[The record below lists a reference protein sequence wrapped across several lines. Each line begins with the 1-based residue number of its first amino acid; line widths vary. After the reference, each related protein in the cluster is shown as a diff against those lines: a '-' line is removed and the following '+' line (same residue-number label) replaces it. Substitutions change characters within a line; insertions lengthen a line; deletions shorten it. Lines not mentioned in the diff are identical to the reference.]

1 MVSRVQNLRVEVRR
15 KILNIEPGM
24 KLEDLDTPAMLVDLD
39 KMERNIASWQAEI
52 GSHNLKLRPHVK
64 THKVPDIAKLQ
75 LEAGA
80 SGITVAKVAEAEV
93 FAAQGIKDIF
103 IAYPIVGAAKWKRVA
118 DLAKDCQIM
127 VGVDSE
133 IGTRGLN
140 DAARDAGLILK
151 IRLEIDGGLNRSGVV
166 PSDALKLC
174 QIIQTLPNL
183 ELDGI
188 FGFRSIF
195 FAAAAGRTPEEIGL
209 EEGEFFVNIAN
220 QLRSSG
226 VPIRHVSIG
235 STPTAK
241 FAARVPG
248 VTEVRPGTYIFGD
261 YMMAEFGAVDYE
273 NVALSILCTVISLS
287 RSGQVTIDGGSKTFC
302 GDVVPSKLNLKGYA
316 KAVHHDAYLESMSE
330 EHGVVKLGEGVKLEV
345 GDRLA
350 FYPIH
355 VCTTVNLSNELVGI
369 RNGQV
374 EKVWQVLARG
384 KRT

>member
-1 MVSRVQNLRVEVRR
+1 
-15 KILNIEPGM
+15 M

-39 KMERNIASWQAEI
+39 KMERNIKSWQAEI
-52 GSHNLKLRPHVK
+52 SSHQVKLRPHVK
-64 THKVPDIAKLQ
+64 THKVPNIAKLQ

-80 SGITVAKVAEAEV
+80 NGITVAKVAEAEV

-103 IAYPIVGAAKWKRVA
+103 IAYPIVGVAKWQRVA
-118 DLAKDCQIM
+118 ALAKDCQII

-133 IGTRGLN
+133 TGARGLN
-140 DAARDAGLILK
+140 NAAREAGLILK
-151 IRLEIDGGLNRSGVV
+151 IRIEIDGGLNRSGVA
-166 PSDALKLC
+166 PSDALNLC
-174 QIIQTLPNL
+174 QIVQSLPNL

-195 FAAAAGRTPEEIGL
+195 FATAAGRKPEEIGL
-209 EEGEFFVNIAN
+209 EEGEFFVAIAEN
-220 QLRSSG
+220 LRSSG
-226 VPIRHVSIG
+226 VPIHNVSIG

-241 FAARVPG
+241 YAARVPG
-248 VTEVRPGTYIFGD
+248 ITEVRPGTYIFGD
-261 YMMAEFGAVDYE
+261 FMMAELGAVEYG
-273 NVALSILCTVISLS
+273 NVALSILCTVISAAKP
-287 RSGQVTIDGGSKTFC
+287 GQVTIDGGSKTFC
-302 GDVVPSKLNLKGYA
+302 GDVIPSKLELAGYA

-355 VCTTVNLSNELVGI
+355 VCTTVNLSDEMIGM
-369 RNGQV
+369 RGGRV

>member
-1 MVSRVQNLRVEVRR
+1 
-15 KILNIEPGM
+15 M
-24 KLEDLDTPAMLVDLD
+24 KLEELDTPAMLVDLD
-39 KMERNIASWQAEI
+39 KMEQNIKSWQAEI
-52 GSHNLKLRPHVK
+52 GSHNVKLRPHVK

-103 IAYPIVGAAKWKRVA
+103 IAFPIIGAAKWKRVA
-118 DLAKDCQIM
+118 ALARDCQLI

-133 IGTRGLN
+133 IGARGLN
-140 DAARDAGLILK
+140 GSAREADLILK
-151 IRLEIDGGLNRSGVV
+151 IRVEIDGGLNRSGVA
-166 PSDALKLC
+166 PGDALELC
-174 QIIQTLPNL
+174 RIIQSLPNL

-195 FAAAAGRTPEEIGL
+195 FAAASGRTPEEIGL
-209 EEGEFFVNIAN
+209 EEGKFFVDIAE
-220 QLRSSG
+220 QLCSSG
-226 VPIRHVSIG
+226 IPIRNVSIG

-241 FAARVPG
+241 FAARVAG

-261 YMMAEFGAVDYE
+261 YMMAQLGAVEYE
-273 NVALSILCTVISLS
+273 NVALSILCTVISRS
-287 RSGQVTIDGGSKTFC
+287 RSGTVTIDGGSKTFC
-302 GDVVPSKLNLKGYA
+302 GDVIPSKLNLKGYA
-316 KAVHHDAYLESMSE
+316 KAVNVDAYLESMSE
-330 EHGVVKLGEGVKLEV
+330 EHGVVKLAEGVKLEV
-345 GDRLA
+345 GDRLV

-355 VCTTVNLSNELVGI
+355 ACTTVNLSEELIGI
-369 RNGQV
+369 RNAQV

>member
-1 MVSRVQNLRVEVRR
+1 
-15 KILNIEPGM
+15 LNIEPGM

-52 GSHNLKLRPHVK
+52 SSNKVKLRPHVK

-80 SGITVAKVAEAEV
+80 LGITVAKVAEAEV
-93 FAAQGIKDIF
+93 FAAQGIKNIF
-103 IAYPIVGAAKWKRVA
+103 IAYPIIGTAKWKRVA
-118 DLAKDCQIM
+118 ELAKDCQII

-133 IGTRGLN
+133 IGARGLN
-140 DAARDAGLILK
+140 DVARDAGLILK
-151 IRLEIDGGLNRSGVV
+151 IRIEIDGGLNRSGVA

-174 QIIQTLPNL
+174 QIVQLLPNL

-302 GDVVPSKLNLKGYA
+302 GDVIPSKLNLKGYA

-355 VCTTVNLSNELVGI
+355 VCTTVNLSNELIGI

>member
-1 MVSRVQNLRVEVRR
+1 
-15 KILNIEPGM
+15 LNIKPGM
-24 KLEDLDTPAMLVDLD
+24 QLEELDTPAMLVDLD
-39 KMERNIASWQAEI
+39 KMEQNIKSWQAEI
-52 GSHNLKLRPHVK
+52 GSHHVNLRPHVK
-64 THKVPDIAKLQ
+64 THKIPEIAKLQ

-93 FAAQGIKDIF
+93 FAAHGIKDIF
-103 IAYPIVGAAKWKRVA
+103 IAYPIVGAAKWQRVA
-118 DLAKDCQIM
+118 ELARDCQII

-133 IGTRGLN
+133 IGARGLN
-140 DAARDAGLILK
+140 DAAREAGVTLQ
-151 IRLEIDGGLNRSGVV
+151 IRVEIDGGLTRSGVL
-166 PSDALKLC
+166 PEAALELC
-174 QIIQTLPNL
+174 QLIQSLPNL

-195 FAAAAGRTPEEIGL
+195 FAAASGRSSEEIGL
-209 EEGEFFVNIAN
+209 EEGEFFVGIAN
-220 QLRSSG
+220 HLRLSG
-226 VPIRHVSIG
+226 IPIRNISIG

-241 FAARVPG
+241 YAARVSG

-261 YMMAEFGAVDYE
+261 YMMAELGAVSYDS
-273 NVALSILCTVISLS
+273 VALSILCTVTSSS

-302 GDVVPSKLNLKGYA
+302 GDVIPSKLNLKGYA
-316 KAVHHDAYLESMSE
+316 KAVNVDAYLESMSE
-330 EHGVVKLGEGVKLEV
+330 EHGVVKHGDGVKLEV

-355 VCTTVNLSNELVGI
+355 VCTTVNLSDELIGM
-369 RNGQV
+369 RNGRV